1 MKLFVGLGDELNA
14 ALETSIEIFYHRS
27 MLWKILANIFIFQRV
42 ASLLQ
47 SWILFAKKNMIL
59 ASHWSIFF
67 IIILAILNDIEG
79 GQLRDEL
86 CCEGA
91 WVPDY
96 QEHVDVG
103 VH

>member
-1 MKLFVGLGDELNA
+1 MCEKYFQIFDLCLSV
-14 ALETSIEIFYHRS
+14 IE
-27 MLWKILANIFIFQRV
+27 RV
-42 ASLLQ
+42 ASLSQ
-47 SWILFAKKNMIL
+47 SWILLAKKNMIL

-91 WVPDY
+91 
-96 QEHVDVG
+96 
-103 VH
+103 